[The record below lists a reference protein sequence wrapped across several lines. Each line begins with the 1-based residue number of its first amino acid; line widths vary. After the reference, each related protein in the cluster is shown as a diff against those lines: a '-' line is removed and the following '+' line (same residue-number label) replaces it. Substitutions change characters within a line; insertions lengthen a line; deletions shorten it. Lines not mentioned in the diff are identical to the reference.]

1 MDFLYEK
8 GRIYATDEI
17 GRTIAEIT
25 FPIADGIA
33 TFDHTFVDSSLRGQG
48 VAGKLVLAA
57 ANAVRACGLK
67 VRPTCSYA
75 VKWFEDRQEQ
85 QDLLG

>member
-1 MDFLYEK
+1 MDFQYEK
-8 GRIYATDEI
+8 GRIYACDEN

-33 TFDHTFVDSSLRGQG
+33 VFDHTFVDSSLRGQG
-48 VAGKLVLAA
+48 VAGKLVSAA

-75 VKWFEDRQEQ
+75 LKWFEDRPEQ
-85 QDLLG
+85 QDLLV